1 MSRSTQQPTDGGSNS
16 NSNSITMPPVEDG
29 AETEAEGKDP
39 GEEGEEE
46 GREDGCSRAVGS
58 VQDAVYGFFKDNADL
73 LWTLFYLLLLLLYAA
88 YFIGAMVHR

>member
-1 MSRSTQQPTDGGSNS
+1 MCRLHQQPTDGGSNS
-16 NSNSITMPPVEDG
+16 IAMPPVEDG

-39 GEEGEEE
+39 GEEVEEGEEE

-58 VQDAVYGFFKDNADL
+58 VQDAVYGFFRDHTHL